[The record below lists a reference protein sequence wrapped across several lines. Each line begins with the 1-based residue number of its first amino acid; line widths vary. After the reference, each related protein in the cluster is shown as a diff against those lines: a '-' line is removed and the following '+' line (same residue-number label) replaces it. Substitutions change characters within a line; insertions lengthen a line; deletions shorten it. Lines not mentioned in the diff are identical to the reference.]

1 MLKTGWIVALTGV
14 LAGACGGG
22 GGGLGKPIVVFPS
35 AADLEDVAER
45 PVTPE
50 VTLSTLEVERWEI
63 QGPIPAAGAAYATA
77 SRFDEILKEKVA
89 KRGGHLVMSSAL
101 ACAARETARF
111 YVDLG
116 AYPTEGLQQYL
127 VSRCGGTLAAPR
139 LFTFGGDLPDSMTE
153 EQVLGQLAEKF
164 AASVEA
170 QLPKGA
176 GEVGLG
182 YVRGKGRASV
192 VVYSGEPRAR
202 LTGFSPL
209 ISGNFAVLEGEAPRD
224 AVFGLALVNQGPS
237 SVELCDADRAVR
249 APRFRFTCPVLE
261 ADAQAR
267 IEIATRKAGQVLLN
281 PELSVLV
288 RRDDSAGLVYEP
300 AQYGSVET
308 SKDTTA
314 FGGTLL
320 EALNGVRRS
329 AGMRALA
336 LETAQSKRNARLAP
350 HWFQASF
357 TGDDESAQLVAL
369 GLLAGWE
376 VNGTIRS
383 GGIYAGFSPTTRS
396 AGRFLSRA
404 MESPLARW
412 VLLEPDIAK
421 IAIGANG
428 FGPSGVLT
436 VLTTYSFFESNDH
449 TADENAV
456 FEELTRVRAA
466 RNLPPPK
473 RTPKPKA
480 LKSALSQ
487 IATNRASIGDAMQEA
502 VETVSTT
509 EQRSIGGYMVET
521 SDLKQLIWSDDLLKK
536 NQLDVSIGVTH
547 YKAEGA
553 AWGQYAILIV
563 LREDGASEEKTAR
576 RSAKGTGAF

>member
-1 MLKTGWIVALTGV
+1 MQKAGWIVALAGV
-14 LAGACGGG
+14 LTGACGG
-22 GGGLGKPIVVFPS
+22 GGGLGKPIAVFPS
-35 AADLEDVAER
+35 ASDLAEVAEQ
-45 PVTPE
+45 PVAPD
-50 VTLSTLEVERWEI
+50 VPLSTLEVERWQL
-63 QGPIPAAGAAYATA
+63 QGPIPSPGAEYASA

-89 KRGGHLVMSSAL
+89 KRGGQVVLSSAL

-111 YVDLG
+111 YVELG
-116 AYPTEGLQQYL
+116 AYPTEALQQYL
-127 VSRCGGTLAAPR
+127 VARCGGTLASPR
-139 LFTFGGDLPDSMTE
+139 LFTFGGDLPDSVTE
-153 EQVLGQLAEKF
+153 EQVLGEFAEKF
-164 AASVEA
+164 PAALEG

-176 GEVGLG
+176 GVVGLG
-182 YVRGKGRASV
+182 YVRGKGRASI

-202 LTGFSPL
+202 LQGFSPL
-209 ISGNFAVLEGEAPRD
+209 VSGNHAVLEGEAPRD

-249 APRFRFTCPVLE
+249 PPRFRFTCPVLE

-267 IEIATRKAGQVLLN
+267 IEIATRKEGQVLLN
-281 PELSVLV
+281 TELSVLV
-288 RRDDSAGLVYEP
+288 RRDESAGMVYEP
-300 AQYGSVET
+300 AQYGSPET
-308 SKDTTA
+308 SKDTSA
-314 FGGTLL
+314 FGRDLL
-320 EALNGVRRS
+320 EGLNGVRRS
-329 AGMRALA
+329 AGMRTLT
-336 LETAQSKRNARLAP
+336 LETEQSKSNTRLAP

-357 TGDDESAQLVAL
+357 TGDDERAQLVAL
-369 GLLAGWE
+369 GLLAGWD
-376 VNGTIRS
+376 VNGTIRN

-421 IAIGANG
+421 VAIGANG

-436 VLTTYSFFESNDH
+436 VLTTYSFFESKDH
-449 TADENAV
+449 SADEKAV
-456 FEELTRVRAA
+456 FEELVRVRAA
-466 RNLPPPK
+466 RNLPAPK

-480 LKSALSQ
+480 LASALSE
-487 IATNRASIGDAMQEA
+487 IATNRATIGDAMQEV

-521 SDLKQLIWSDDLLKK
+521 SDLKQLIWSEDLLQ
-536 NQLDVSIGVTH
+536 NGPLEVSIGVTH

-563 LREDGASEEKTAR
+563 SRQDTAPAAKTAR
-576 RSAKGTGAF
+576 RSANGRGAF